1 MGNNRVLFVSFLSI
15 MLIFPVADYAKST
28 LQDQT
33 GTRAE
38 NVAKAPALKFNRI
51 VITGNCPFGVIMA
64 NNLAYKHVV
73 GVGPWAFLHSN
84 MKILKDMKPDIARI
98 TTNFINKDYVV
109 NMESLLNLKPDIIY
123 YYGKSQDDNLER
135 AGVPTVNLD
144 EGGDTKFE
152 PVETQVYWENMYN
165 QTLGLPP
172 SHKFADAWKATLA
185 IAQPYVNKIKGQHIR
200 ALYLE
205 QSDGKQLK
213 VSGPKTYGD
222 TYLKMAG
229 MDNVAS
235 NLVVKGDAGRYIAVS
250 MEQII
255 EWNPDIIFV
264 VFGSAKDI
272 LDNKNPGQD
281 WRNVKAFKNK
291 MIFSTPVGIHNWG
304 GLTAETALLPLYMI
318 NKFNPNYISD
328 EKMKEF
334 TRLHYKKMFN
344 YAIPDALLDDEL
356 SQH

>member
-1 MGNNRVLFVSFLSI
+1 MVNNKALFVLFLSS
-15 MLIFPVADYAKST
+15 MLVFPVAGYANST
-28 LQDQT
+28 LQDKAEAQ
-33 GTRAE
+33 AE
-38 NVAKAPALKFNRI
+38 NVPKAMALKFNRI

-64 NNLAYKHVV
+64 NDLAYQHVV

-84 MKILKDMKPDIARI
+84 MKILKDMKPDIDRI
-98 TTNFINKDYVV
+98 TTAFINKDYVV
-109 NMESLLNLKPDIIY
+109 NMESLLNLHPDIIY

-144 EGGDTKFE
+144 AGGDTKFE
-152 PVETQVYWENMYN
+152 PVETQVHWENTFN
-165 QTLGLPP
+165 QTLGLPQ

-185 IAQPYVNKIKGQHIR
+185 AAQPYINKIKGQHIR

-229 MDNVAS
+229 MENVAS
-235 NLVVKGDAGRYIAVS
+235 TLKVSGDAGRYINVS

-255 EWNPDIIFV
+255 QWNPDIIFV

-272 LDNKNPGQD
+272 LNNKNPGQD

-291 MIFSTPVGIHNWG
+291 MVFSTPVGLHNWG
-304 GLTAETALLPLYMI
+304 GLSAETALLPLYMI
-318 NKFNPNYISD
+318 NKFNPSYISD
-328 EKMKEF
+328 EKLKEF
-334 TRLHYKKMFN
+334 TRLYYKKMFN

>member
-1 MGNNRVLFVSFLSI
+1 M
-15 MLIFPVADYAKST
+15 
-28 LQDQT
+28 
-33 GTRAE
+33 
-38 NVAKAPALKFNRI
+38 
-51 VITGNCPFGVIMA
+51 
-64 NNLAYKHVV
+64 
-73 GVGPWAFLHSN
+73 
-84 MKILKDMKPDIARI
+84 
-98 TTNFINKDYVV
+98 
-109 NMESLLNLKPDIIY
+109 
-123 YYGKSQDDNLER
+123 
-135 AGVPTVNLD
+135 
-144 EGGDTKFE
+144 
-152 PVETQVYWENMYN
+152 
-165 QTLGLPP
+165 GLPP